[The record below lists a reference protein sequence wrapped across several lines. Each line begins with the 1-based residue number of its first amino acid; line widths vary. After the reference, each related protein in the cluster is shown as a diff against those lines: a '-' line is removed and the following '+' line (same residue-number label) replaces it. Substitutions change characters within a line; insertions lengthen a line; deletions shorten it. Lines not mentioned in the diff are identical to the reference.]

1 MTGCGMGRRR
11 WWWLSWRG
19 GGIWCTLAEGLS
31 GINHGRGGRTEGEK
45 HEGLSSG
52 QGKSPAKMKGKKKRS
67 WQPINVS
74 VLFTYCLGLN
84 LKSGGYGR
92 NRRESSL
99 KGKKTQKT
107 PQAHVHNYQ
116 SSLSGGKPL
125 SSNFDDSTD
134 ILRLFNVSL

>member
-1 MTGCGMGRRR
+1 MTGCGMGRQRR
-11 WWWLSWRG
+11 RLSWRG

-31 GINHGRGGRTEGEK
+31 GSNHGRGGRTEGEK

-52 QGKSPAKMKGKKKRS
+52 QGKSPAKMKGKKKKKRS

-84 LKSGGYGR
+84 LKSGEYGR

-99 KGKKTQKT
+99 KGKKNP

-116 SSLSGGKPL
+116 PSLSGGKPL

>member
-1 MTGCGMGRRR
+1 MTGCGMGRQRR
-11 WWWLSWRG
+11 RLSWRG

-31 GINHGRGGRTEGEK
+31 GSNHGRGGRTEGEK

-52 QGKSPAKMKGKKKRS
+52 QGKSPAKMKGKKKKKRS

-84 LKSGGYGR
+84 LKSGEYGR

-99 KGKKTQKT
+99 KGKKTHHRHT
-107 PQAHVHNYQ
+107 CITISHHSLVENLLAPILMIPQT
-116 SSLSGGKPL
+116 
-125 SSNFDDSTD
+125 F
-134 ILRLFNVSL
+134 